1 MQKTVFLHFSNKKK
15 KKLKNFLLYHL
26 SSFFSLIMYF
36 FPTVTVPTFQI
47 PPERP
52 TSAMLLDEIDVEDV
66 LTSLLGLP
74 ANNSRPGMNL

>member
-1 MQKTVFLHFSNKKK
+1 MIEFFFVLFIF
-15 KKLKNFLLYHL
+15 
-26 SSFFSLIMYF
+26 FFSLIMYF

>member
-1 MQKTVFLHFSNKKK
+1 MIEFSYYLSSVF
-15 KKLKNFLLYHL
+15 FLLL
-26 SSFFSLIMYF
+26 CTL

-52 TSAMLLDEIDVEDV
+52 TSAMLLEEIDVEDV